1 MTEIFHLCV
10 SATDDL
16 MVSCQYNRW
25 PVWCHVSTTDN
36 RCNVVSVEQIDN
48 PRYMSVQQLGDARY
62 ISATDD
68 LCDISVQQMTCAISY
83 QCNRWPVPCHI
94 SATDDLC
101 HISVQHMT
109 CAISSDHFSELNV
122 SVQCEPFSVIA
133 VSSHYILTTERTIP
147 LPDSQRYHHA
157 KTDASG

>member
-68 LCDISVQQMTCAISY
+68 PCDISVQQMTCAMSY
-83 QCNRWPVPCHI
+83 QCNRWPVPYI
-94 SATDDLC
+94 SATYDMC
-101 HISVQHMT
+101 HIVRSLQWAKCLSSVWALFCHCRQQSLHPDYGT
-109 CAISSDHFSELNV
+109 H
-122 SVQCEPFSVIA
+122 
-133 VSSHYILTTERTIP
+133 HTTSRQPKVPSCKNGCLGLKT
-147 LPDSQRYHHA
+147 YHCY
-157 KTDASG
+157 TGR